1 MSLCSPPDSRVRLL
15 RTQGMTE
22 DVTLRARKTSGQM
35 SWLKAALE
43 HSSAAQREEREQS
56 RETIDALRVRIR
68 ALEDIVRERDDA
80 LRSCELSKNELAE
93 RVKRLDIEA
102 ETRAV
107 DLDMKDRHAYRL
119 EDSIADLR
127 TQVKTLERLREENA
141 TLRREIDER
150 ERDARELERQVDAY
164 RATARAAEN
173 RQATAEL
180 AAAKS
185 ERLVNQPYREMKRVC
200 PRCQNKGEKKGEKK
214 GTHMWGALIMMHA
227 QFGVQLADMCSAKVA
242 SKWFAGACGC
252 WGQGFAQCVSVNLCC
267 SSLNRAVCRPYDAT
281 CASPVGTWCAGGMV
295 GTALCCS

>member
-1 MSLCSPPDSRVRLL
+1 MSLCSPTDSRVRLI
-15 RTQGMTE
+15 RAQDMTE

-56 RETIDALRVRIR
+56 RETINALRVRIR

-80 LRSCELSKNELAE
+80 LHSCELSKNELAE

-107 DLDMKDRHAYRL
+107 DLDMKDRRASRL

-150 ERDARELERQVDAY
+150 ERDARELERQVEAY

-185 ERLVNQPYREMKRVC
+185 ERLVKQYLSTPS
-200 PRCQNKGEKKGEKK
+200 GEDRLRLENRL
-214 GTHMWGALIMMHA
+214 GALSEKLSDLSQKETRVARFRACLAEELASSRHA
-227 QFGVQLADMCSAKVA
+227 LKLENLRAKA
-242 SKWFAGACGC
+242 LERELESKIDELKSF
-252 WGQGFAQCVSVNLCC
+252 
-267 SSLNRAVCRPYDAT
+267 
-281 CASPVGTWCAGGMV
+281 
-295 GTALCCS
+295 